1 MRGRYASRLRWV
13 LVLASVLLWS
23 NEPASAQPAVQR
35 GYIFVRAHCSQ
46 CHAIDRSG
54 ATPLATATSFRTLR
68 LRYPVADLQRRSRPG
83 GVHVLLP
90 TCPAIAPDALRSLYP
105 DWKQEEIKRR
115 KRGTLAK
122 NAPGLILSK
131 PCPGDTA

>member
-13 LVLASVLLWS
+13 LVLASVLLWT

-54 ATPLATATSFRTLR
+54 ATPLATATSFRTF
-68 LRYPVADLQRRSRPG
+68 YPVADLQRP
-83 GVHVLLP
+83 LLEGFIP
-90 TCPAIAPDALRSLYP
+90 RCLDFSLR
-105 DWKQEEIKRR
+105 
-115 KRGTLAK
+115 LAK
-122 NAPGLILSK
+122 YSM
-131 PCPGDTA
+131 